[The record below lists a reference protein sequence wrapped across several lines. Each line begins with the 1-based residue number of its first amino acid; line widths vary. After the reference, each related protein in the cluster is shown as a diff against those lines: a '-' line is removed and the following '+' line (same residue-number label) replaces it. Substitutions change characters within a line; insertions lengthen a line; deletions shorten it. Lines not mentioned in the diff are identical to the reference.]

1 MSAGMYTDY
10 NMKKFS
16 IPVVAASS
24 LVFIA
29 AGCAPSTAQ
38 PTASSPWNPDI
49 DPADFSATIDNPL
62 YPLPV
67 DATWT
72 YTSET
77 DEGTET
83 VVVTVLPE
91 TKMVMGVETRIVHD
105 QATIDGVLSEDT
117 YDWYAQKSDGSVWYF
132 GEDTVKYE
140 EGKAPDKEGSWEFG
154 KKGAKP
160 GVMMLAAPKVD
171 DSYYEEYLAGEAE
184 DQGRIVSLSQSA
196 EVPYGAFSGCLEIL
210 DYTDLDPSVQEYK
223 YYCRD
228 IGLVL
233 TVEGDVRED
242 LAKFE
247 K

>member
-1 MSAGMYTDY
+1 
-10 NMKKFS
+10 
-16 IPVVAASS
+16 
-24 LVFIA
+24 
-29 AGCAPSTAQ
+29 
-38 PTASSPWNPDI
+38 
-49 DPADFSATIDNPL
+49 
-62 YPLPV
+62 
-67 DATWT
+67 
-72 YTSET
+72 
-77 DEGTET
+77 
-83 VVVTVLPE
+83 
-91 TKMVMGVETRIVHD
+91 
-105 QATIDGVLSEDT
+105 
-117 YDWYAQKSDGSVWYF
+117 
-132 GEDTVKYE
+132 VKYE